1 MLVYYFGYIK
11 GSVQQVAAALND
23 SVGEMSVWARIAYR
37 EGEELR
43 TRIGAGSGV
52 PAKAIEIDVGQPLY
66 RAGTVMVPIS
76 WRATGVGALFPVMN
90 ADLVLEPMGDN
101 LVQVVL
107 RGSYQPPLG
116 GVGRLLD
123 RALLHRL
130 AQASAKS
137 FLDQLC
143 VAIEA
148 TIEESPLA
156 ASPAEL
162 WPDQSVPL
170 GAATMDE
177 GGPGPIDSH
186 GQDGADGGARTD
198 AAPDGGFASGL
209 LGPLPQVGDT

>member
-11 GSVQQVAAALND
+11 GSVQQVATALTD
-23 SVGEMSVWARIAYR
+23 SVGEMSVWAHIAYR

-43 TRIGAGSGV
+43 TRIGAGTGV
-52 PAKAIEIDVGQPLY
+52 PAKAIGIDVGEPVY
-66 RAGTVMVPIS
+66 RAGTVIVPIS
-76 WRATGVGALFPVMN
+76 WKATGVGALFPVMN
-90 ADLVLEPMGDN
+90 ADLVLEPMGEN

-143 VAIEA
+143 AAIEA
-148 TIEESPLA
+148 TIGEEEPA
-156 ASPAEL
+156 AQDLPGGQRFSTA
-162 WPDQSVPL
+162 L
-170 GAATMDE
+170 GADLPASSDGQE
-177 GGPGPIDSH
+177 GTDS
-186 GQDGADGGARTD
+186 GALTDTTADGGL
-198 AAPDGGFASGL
+198 PPGL
-209 LGPLPQVGDT
+209 LGPLPQVRNP